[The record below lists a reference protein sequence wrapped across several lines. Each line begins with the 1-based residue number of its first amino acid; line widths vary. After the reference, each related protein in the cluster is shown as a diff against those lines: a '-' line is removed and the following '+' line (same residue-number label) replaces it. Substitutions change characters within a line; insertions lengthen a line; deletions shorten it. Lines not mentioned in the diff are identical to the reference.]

1 MKFTGTYNGKPIE
14 LELTE
19 EQIEVLKQVEKKKT
33 GWEKVKERESYWVYD
48 AYDKIL
54 EFHETS
60 DYQDDRL
67 FSHANYFSDNSLAH
81 NIIRAQ
87 TLQRKLWRRS
97 AELCKNAGWNNDS
110 RDKISI
116 CHDYNNRCLCVCE
129 NQFFEHFG
137 QIYFD
142 TREHAERAMDE
153 FHDELIW
160 YFTEFKSRMD

>member
-19 EQIEVLKQVEKKKT
+19 EQVKSLRPKRKKT
-33 GWEKVKERESYWVYD
+33 GWERVKKEENYWVCNTFD
-48 AYDKIL
+48 RIL
-54 EFHETS
+54 EVCESS
-60 DYQDDRL
+60 DCQDDDF
-67 FSHANYFSDNSLAH
+67 FSHANYFSDATLVR

-97 AELCKNAGWNNDS
+97 AELCENAGWNNDS
-110 RDKISI
+110 RNKVSI

-129 NQFFEHFG
+129 NQFFGYFG

-142 TREHAERAMDE
+142 TKEHAEKVMNE